1 MRLRLTQRAIDSLS
15 TPPGA
20 KDLMVWDKDLPGF
33 GVRVYYSGRKAFFAQ
48 YTVGTAKRRVS
59 LGNTPPV
66 TLAKARAD
74 AQLLLAQV
82 ANGADPAASETPR
95 AKRGTANTLAPATP
109 ETLDAIIERYF
120 EVKEKHKKASTVTE
134 QRRIYRKDIGPVLGR
149 RPVAAI
155 ERREVSALHHDLSE
169 KPVLANR
176 IIFLLRNVFN
186 WCEIQG
192 IRPEG
197 INPARRIPLYTE
209 KPRDKFAS
217 ATELKRLRR
226 AWQLE
231 RVERGFGDIGL
242 AAIAFA
248 ALTGWRKQEVF
259 TLKWAALDLRAGV
272 AVLEDTKTGKSQ
284 RTLSAVAVSLLRT
297 IPRRTGCD
305 YVFPNASGK
314 PISDPRAAW
323 DAIRQRS
330 GVTDLTLHGL
340 RHTFASVALD
350 IGLPYEVRQA
360 LIGHKA
366 EGMTAQYS
374 HVRPEVL
381 REAADRVAT
390 ALCTQMQFGR
400 HGMPAEHA
408 AQCATDYAAGR
419 IFSLA

>member
-1 MRLRLTQRAIDSLS
+1 MRLRLTQRTIDSLLA
-15 TPPGA
+15 PAGA
-20 KDLMVWDKDLPGF
+20 KDLLVWDTELPGF

-82 ANGADPAASETPR
+82 ANGADPAASDATR
-95 AKRGTANTLAPATP
+95 TKRGTANTLAPATP
-109 ETLDAIIERYF
+109 DTLDAIIERYF
-120 EVKEKHKKASTVTE
+120 EVKEIKRKARTIEE
-134 QRRIYRKDIGPVLGR
+134 QRRIYRKDIAPVLGR
-149 RPVAAI
+149 VAVATL
-155 ERREVSALHHDLSE
+155 ERREVSALHHALR
-169 KPVLANR
+169 KTPVLANR
-176 IIFLLRNVFN
+176 VIYLLRHVFN
-186 WCEIQG
+186 WCELEG

-197 INPARRIPLYTE
+197 INPARRIELYEET
-209 KPRDKFAS
+209 PRDRFAS

-231 RVERGFGDIGL
+231 RAARGFGDIGL
-242 AAIAFA
+242 SAIAFA

-259 TLKWAALDLRAGV
+259 TLRWDALDLRAGL
-272 AVLEDTKTGKSQ
+272 AVLADTKTKKSE
-284 RTLSAVAVSLLRT
+284 RTLSAAAVSLLRT
-297 IPRRTGCD
+297 IPKRAGCD

-340 RHTFASVALD
+340 RHTFASVALG

-390 ALCTQMQFGR
+390 ALCVQMQFGR
-400 HGMPAEHA
+400 HGMPAERA

-419 IFSLA
+419 IFSRA